1 MQIWMRIQ
9 EEKKFLHSLLR
20 IFLDFV
26 AFAIPLPPNSVF
38 HIITDLLGGG
48 DMELPELSLQ
58 IRVDLQIQ
66 QSLK

>member
-9 EEKKFLHSLLR
+9 EEKKFLHRLLR
-20 IFLDFV
+20 IFLDIV

-38 HIITDLLGGG
+38 YTITDLLGGG
-48 DMELPELSLQ
+48 DVELPELSLQ
-58 IRVDLQIQ
+58 IRIHLQIQ